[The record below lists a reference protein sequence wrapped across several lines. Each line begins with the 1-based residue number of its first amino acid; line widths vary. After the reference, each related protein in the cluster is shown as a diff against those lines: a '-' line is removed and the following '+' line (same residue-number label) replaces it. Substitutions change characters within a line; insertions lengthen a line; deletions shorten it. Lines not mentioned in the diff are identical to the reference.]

1 MPPTL
6 TNYFRQSYH
15 TAHAP
20 HTPQVERSK
29 KRLSLSLKPSYFKD
43 DPDSSDS
50 EGSDS
55 DGDQESGDDEDDG
68 GDGSGGQKLLKAVS
82 AMDVSDDEDDQAE
95 TDEEQDDD
103 DDDDDGD
110 GDDNDSEEEEDD
122 SDEEEENENEEDWR
136 SSKRP
141 RSVLEE
147 GLGGGGVTG
156 KGANA
161 FSLDFGSLGSMGG
174 AGASSDEDED
184 SDDESDGDNGGG
196 DGNGW
201 VIRRTKPTIF
211 VCSTDCIFFSANFV
225 LCNQIYSIQ
234 LLAVLLRSLQK
245 PQPT

>member
-95 TDEEQDDD
+95 TDEEQDD

-245 PQPT
+245 P